1 MTRRG
6 TSESTRFWQ
15 ISFLALALIFSG
27 SAIAQEDSAEA
38 DDTADIEKIAVTG
51 SRIKRVGIDGPAPV
65 LVIDQVELAERG
77 YTTVF
82 EALQDLTI
90 NNGYKFEGAESA
102 LFTPDVQTI
111 NLRGFGVGTTLTL
124 INGRRLA
131 NYPAAYQSNATV
143 FSFGSIPIAAVERIE
158 ILATGA
164 SAIYGSDAVSGVVNI
179 ILRQDIDDTTVNAL
193 WGSPTESEG
202 TQGDLRLQLV
212 NGKTYD
218 RGSYTFTAE
227 YINRDA
233 ILGRDYKQYDNQQDD
248 YPYATD
254 SNPGVYDRSVLVLD
268 QFKSAFGIYPRY
280 VDPAETT
287 GTGGEA
293 ACEGAGGGLIYAFRP
308 GAGNF
313 CSDPNSGAPAV
324 NFQNEKESFSTYFNG
339 QLEIGDKG
347 TELFTDILYYNS
359 NSKSN
364 NQWIFLSED
373 MLNLT
378 EDDTVGFGFYNWYLV
393 QALWNEQQTGMDLA
407 TKFDDQAWTAVVGAR
422 GTWGETQDWEV
433 SANYSTATYESAQPW
448 LKWRETIDNMLGAWL
463 GTSFFGDDWWSGG
476 TIPGEDLCY
485 GLGNTENLYSPP
497 SDCFR
502 DAIGTTSYE
511 NKSENLYL
519 QFTMNGDLVEM
530 QSGPLAYAL
539 VLEYEDETLKYRPD
553 ALLQQAPP
561 STDAYGDPIETGLT
575 GSGWWRLTGYNGD
588 GDRQRWSVGSE
599 FSVPVLA
606 NLTVNLAGRYD
617 HYDSGSTSFGG
628 DFTPSAN
635 VEYRPISSLLLRA
648 GYTSSFDA
656 PDLAQVFVET
666 GFFTG
671 GTDYINCQEIYEFA
685 NGTLEGFDPND
696 CEATTLFAQ
705 RVGAQ
710 TFGGEP
716 LDAETGDSYWV
727 GFAWD
732 ILDDLSLTVDYTNMS
747 LDQRVI
753 QQSVQGLLN
762 DDYACFIG
770 DEPSNTSCDDIALQ
784 IIRVESPATGVS
796 FIQDFFVT
804 SVNQYEEKGQFI
816 DAGLTYNLSTEKGL
830 FQFQADYNN
839 VISHSLKLTP
849 DSEKQN
855 LKSDPIVGGWDFR
868 ASFVGAVTWTYED
881 FGTTFTCIYR
891 GKTTVFNCT
900 SGRNGCVG
908 NVTGENYYETENW
921 WVDSYLTFNWTA
933 SYNWTD
939 QWMSRVRVVN
949 VFDEKPP
956 KDDTMD
962 FFDQPWYNI
971 YVYPGAGI
979 GRYAALEL
987 EYTF

>member
-1 MTRRG
+1 MTRPSRG
-6 TSESTRFWQ
+6 GDTDLAEGVEDQLRPRQPERAQPLPWDRTPNGGGGARRLGIEHAGRAPVGPGERS
-15 ISFLALALIFSG
+15 LALHPRLDLPAAEGAAARQQQRPGRAGCRRLDRASG
-27 SAIAQEDSAEA
+27 G
-38 DDTADIEKIAVTG
+38 DDEVAA
-51 SRIKRVGIDGPAPV
+51 GPAHS
-65 LVIDQVELAERG
+65 R
-77 YTTVF
+77 
-82 EALQDLTI
+82 
-90 NNGYKFEGAESA
+90 SA
-102 LFTPDVQTI
+102 GEVDRSPFPPRDCQHRVDRVDP
-111 NLRGFGVGTTLTL
+111 LRRTSQ
-124 INGRRLA
+124 
-131 NYPAAYQSNATV
+131 P
-143 FSFGSIPIAAVERIE
+143 
-158 ILATGA
+158 
-164 SAIYGSDAVSGVVNI
+164 
-179 ILRQDIDDTTVNAL
+179 
-193 WGSPTESEG
+193 
-202 TQGDLRLQLV
+202 
-212 NGKTYD
+212 
-218 RGSYTFTAE
+218 
-227 YINRDA
+227 
-233 ILGRDYKQYDNQQDD
+233 
-248 YPYATD
+248 ATD
-254 SNPGVYDRSVLVLD
+254 R
-268 QFKSAFGIYPRY
+268 A
-280 VDPAETT
+280 A
-287 GTGGEA
+287 GE
-293 ACEGAGGGLIYAFRP
+293 
-308 GAGNF
+308 
-313 CSDPNSGAPAV
+313 
-324 NFQNEKESFSTYFNG
+324 
-339 QLEIGDKG
+339 
-347 TELFTDILYYNS
+347 
-359 NSKSN
+359 
-364 NQWIFLSED
+364 
-373 MLNLT
+373 
-378 EDDTVGFGFYNWYLV
+378 
-393 QALWNEQQTGMDLA
+393 
-407 TKFDDQAWTAVVGAR
+407 
-422 GTWGETQDWEV
+422 
-433 SANYSTATYESAQPW
+433 
-448 LKWRETIDNMLGAWL
+448 
-463 GTSFFGDDWWSGG
+463 
-476 TIPGEDLCY
+476 
-485 GLGNTENLYSPP
+485 
-497 SDCFR
+497 
-502 DAIGTTSYE
+502 
-511 NKSENLYL
+511 
-519 QFTMNGDLVEM
+519 
-530 QSGPLAYAL
+530 
-539 VLEYEDETLKYRPD
+539 
-553 ALLQQAPP
+553 
-561 STDAYGDPIETGLT
+561 
-575 GSGWWRLTGYNGD
+575 

-599 FSVPVLA
+599 LSVPVLA
-606 NLTVNLAGRYD
+606 NLTVNVAGRYD

-671 GTDYINCQEIYEFA
+671 GTDYINCQEIYQFA
-685 NGTLEGFDPND
+685 NGTLDGFDPND

-716 LDAETGDSYWV
+716 LDAETGNSYWL

-732 ILDDLSLTVDYTNMS
+732 ILDDLSLTVDYTNMT

-770 DEPSNTSCDDIALQ
+770 DEPTNTACDDVDLQ
-784 IIRVESPATGVS
+784 IIRVESPETGVS

-816 DAGLTYNLSTEKGL
+816 DVGLTYNLSTEKGL

-881 FGTTFTCIYR
+881 FGTTFTGIYR

-900 SGRNGCVG
+900 SGTNGCVG

>member
-1 MTRRG
+1 MTHRG
-6 TSESTRFWQ
+6 SSGSKYFWQ
-15 ISFLALALIFSG
+15 VSFIALALIFSG
-27 SAIAQEDSAEA
+27 LVSAQEDSNEA

-65 LVIDQVELAERG
+65 LVIDQVELSERG
-77 YTTVF
+77 YTTVY

-143 FSFGSIPIAAVERIE
+143 FSFGSIPVAAVERIE

-164 SAIYGSDAVSGVVNI
+164 SAIYGSDAVAGVVNI
-179 ILRQDIDDTTVNAL
+179 ILRQDINGTTLDAL
-193 WGSPTESEG
+193 WGTPTESEG
-202 TQGDLRLQLV
+202 TQGDMRLQLT
-212 NGKTYD
+212 NGKTFD
-218 RGSYTFTAE
+218 RASYTFTAE
-227 YINRDA
+227 YINREA
-233 ILGRDYKQYDNQQDD
+233 ILGRDYDQYDNQKED
-248 YPYATD
+248 YPYGD
-254 SNPGVYDRSVLVLD
+254 GVYDRSVLVLD
-268 QFKSAFGIYPRY
+268 QFKSAFGIPPRY
-280 VDPAETT
+280 VDPAETM
-287 GTGGEA
+287 GTSGEA
-293 ACEGAGGGLIYAFRP
+293 ACAGAGGGLIYADRP
-308 GAGNF
+308 GAGYF

-324 NFQNEKESFSTYFNG
+324 NFQNQKESFSAYFNG

-347 TELFTDILYYNS
+347 TELFTDLLYYNS

-407 TKFDDQAWTAVVGAR
+407 TKFDDQAWTAVLGAR
-422 GTWGETQDWEV
+422 GTWGDATDWEV
-433 SANYSTATYESAQPW
+433 SANYSTATYKSAQPW
-448 LKWRETIDNMLGAWL
+448 LKWRETIDTMLGAWL

-485 GLGNTENLYSPP
+485 GLGDTQNLYSPP
-497 SDCFR
+497 PGCFR
-502 DAIGTTSYE
+502 DAIGTTTYE
-511 NKSENLYL
+511 NKSEDLYL
-519 QFTMNGDLVEM
+519 QFTMNGDVMEM
-530 QSGPLAYAL
+530 SSGPLAYAL
-539 VLEYEDETLKYRPD
+539 VIEYEDETLKYRPD
-553 ALLQQAPP
+553 DLLQQAPP
-561 STDAYGDPIETGLT
+561 GTDAYGDPIETGLT
-575 GSGWWRLTGYNGD
+575 GSGWWRLTGYNGE
-588 GDRQRWSVGSE
+588 GDRQRWSVGGE

-635 VEYRPISSLLLRA
+635 IEYRPVSSLLLRA

-666 GFFTG
+666 GFFTAG
-671 GTDYINCQEIYEFA
+671 YDYINCQEVYEFA
-685 NGTLEGFDPND
+685 NGTLDGFDPND
-696 CEATTLFAQ
+696 CESGTLFAQ

-716 LDAETGDSYWV
+716 LDAETGNSYWV

-732 ILDDLSLTVDYTNMS
+732 IMDDLSLTVDYTNMQ

-753 QQSVQGLLN
+753 QQSVQGLL
-762 DDYACFIG
+762 DDEYACYIG
-770 DEPSNTSCDDIALQ
+770 EEPTNTSCEDLALQ
-784 IIRVESPATGVS
+784 IVRVESPATGVS
-796 FIQDFFVT
+796 FIEDFYVT
-804 SVNQYEEKGQFI
+804 SINQYEEKGQFL
-816 DAGLTYNLSTEKGL
+816 DVGLTYNLSTEKGL
-830 FQFQADYNN
+830 FQFQGDYNN

-868 ASFVGAVTWTYED
+868 ASFVGSVTWSYED
-881 FGTTFTCIYR
+881 FSTTFTGIYR

-900 SGRNGCVG
+900 SGTNGCVG
-908 NVTGENYYETENW
+908 NETGEDYYATENW

-939 QWMSRVRVVN
+939 QWLGRVRVVN

-979 GRYAALEL
+979 GRYAAVEL